1 MSGGNGH
8 EPPAPPEPLE
18 AGRYKVFP
26 QDNGFII
33 SRATGLCETCQE
45 CGCGDQQEPLDISP
59 GGVARL
65 LGQARKS
72 GLIKLPFPMGR
83 T

>member
-1 MSGGNGH
+1 MSGNGH
-8 EPPAPPEPLE
+8 EAPEPLE

-33 SRATGLCETCQE
+33 ARATGLCETCQHHD
-45 CGCGDQQEPLDISP
+45 CGEQQEVLDISP
-59 GGVARL
+59 AGVARL

-72 GLIKLPFPMGR
+72 GILKLPFPMGR
-83 T
+83 ST